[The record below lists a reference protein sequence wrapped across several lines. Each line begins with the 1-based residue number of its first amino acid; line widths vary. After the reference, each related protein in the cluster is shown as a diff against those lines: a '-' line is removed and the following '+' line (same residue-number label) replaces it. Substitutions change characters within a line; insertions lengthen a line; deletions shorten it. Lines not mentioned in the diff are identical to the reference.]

1 MKHAVTRE
9 LFGYWD
15 RLREG
20 RAAPERAQVDPA
32 QIRAALADTFML
44 EVDRERTYPLRL
56 AGARTSALFLRE
68 LKGLTFMH
76 LWRDSDRFAVQQVL
90 AGVMD
95 EPAAA
100 VAGVSASVFGRAPL
114 ALELLLLPLRH
125 DGRTHSRILGCLA
138 PTALPS
144 WFGLVPADALSLDT
158 LRILDAAVPRRP
170 FGLPARSAANPL
182 AQRFGPFTLYERPPA
197 ETAGPVIAP

>member
-20 RAAPERAQVDPA
+20 RTAPERAQIDPA

-68 LKGLTFMH
+68 LKGRKFMR
-76 LWRDSDRFAVQQVL
+76 LWRDGDRFAVQQVL
-90 AGVMD
+90 ACVMD

-100 VAGVSASVFGRAPL
+100 VAGVSATVFGRGPL

-125 DGRTHSRILGCLA
+125 QGRTHSRILGCLA
-138 PTALPS
+138 PTSLPS

-158 LRILDAAVPRRP
+158 LRILGTAGSRRSLGPPAASASNPVGRRV
-170 FGLPARSAANPL
+170 
-182 AQRFGPFTLYERPPA
+182 GPFTLYERPPA
-197 ETAGPVIAP
+197 ETVGR